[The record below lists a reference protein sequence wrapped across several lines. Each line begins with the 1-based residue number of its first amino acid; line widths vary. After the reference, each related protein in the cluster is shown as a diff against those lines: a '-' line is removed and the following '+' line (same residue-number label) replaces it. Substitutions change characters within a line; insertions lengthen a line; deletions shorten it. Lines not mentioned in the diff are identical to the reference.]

1 MIGAVAVRWCRVRRL
16 GSRSPQINLDDDFRL
31 VSILPGHMSRGIAHL
46 RVE

>member
-31 VSILPGHMSRGIAHL
+31 VSILLGHMSRGIAHL